1 MALHPTKA
9 AITAVVF
16 CLALSGPATAPAH
29 QDGSDA
35 RDAELARR
43 LLASGDILPLEHFIT
58 RAREI
63 RQGTVID
70 AELAYE
76 AEHSAYIYEIR
87 LLDSDG
93 DVWELEFDAAN
104 GRLIE
109 HDSDNH

>member
-1 MALHPTKA
+1 MALHPTRA

-16 CLALSGPATAPAH
+16 CLTLSGPATAPAH
-29 QDGSDA
+29 QDEADA

-43 LLASGDILPLEHFIT
+43 LLASGAILPLEHVLT

-63 RQGTVID
+63 RQGTLIN

-76 AEHSAYIYEIR
+76 AEHSAYVYEIR

-93 DVWELEFDAAN
+93 DVWELEFDAAD

-109 HDSDNH
+109 HESDNH